1 MGPRLGDWNL
11 STGVGRYCKSYLQ
24 LRNQEAQNLG
34 CGRTPP
40 DRQHLGQLQTLRG
53 VLFSHRTTSDS
64 ATPWTAALQ
73 ASLSITNSWSL
84 LTLMSI
90 QMVVPSSHLILCG
103 PLLLPPSIFPSIRVF
118 SKESA
123 LHIRWPKYW
132 SFSFGIS
139 PSDEYSGLISSRIDW
154 FVLLAV
160 KGTLKNLVQHGSSEA

>member
-90 QMVVPSSHLILCG
+90 ELVMSSNYLTVCH
-103 PLLLPPSIFPSIRVF
+103 PLLLLPSIFPSIRVF
-118 SKESA
+118 SNKSA
-123 LHIRWPKYW
+123 LRIRWPKSW
-132 SFSFGIS
+132 FQLHHQSF
-139 PSDEYSGLISSRIDW
+139 
-154 FVLLAV
+154 
-160 KGTLKNLVQHGSSEA
+160 Q